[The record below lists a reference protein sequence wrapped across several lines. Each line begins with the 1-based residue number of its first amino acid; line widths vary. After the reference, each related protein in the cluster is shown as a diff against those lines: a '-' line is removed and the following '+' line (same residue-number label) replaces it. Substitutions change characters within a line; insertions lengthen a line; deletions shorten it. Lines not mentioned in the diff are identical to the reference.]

1 MKIKIL
7 VCYHKKTPII
17 ASEILQPI
25 LLGTQQADRRL
36 MKSLIR
42 HCRKQN
48 AILLCDNASILP
60 SEIGGGAVE
69 VR

>member
-7 VCYHKKTPII
+7 VCYHKKAPII

-25 LLGTQQADRRL
+25 LLGQVSKRL
-36 MKSLIR
+36 VKSLQR

-48 AILLCDNASILP
+48 TTLLCDDASILP
-60 SEIGGGAVE
+60 SGIGGVVE
-69 VR
+69 MR